1 MTSRDKIL
9 TKLRQTRRPFEDIPP
24 APNVYLPVTQIQPDE
39 DLITRFTHELRA
51 LDGDIFVVNN
61 EKAALTKIQAILKN
75 HQAQRV
81 LSWDFTQDLLPD
93 YQIIQ
98 PDIHT
103 SRESLQELEKAEV
116 GLTRVAAAIATTGSL
131 IVTGARLPTIL
142 PPIHIAVVHQQQLLA
157 RLEDWQPPNR
167 ETVNVCIIT
176 GPSRTADIEKQ
187 LVLGVHGPRHVYV
200 VMITSSE

>member
-1 MTSRDKIL
+1 
-9 TKLRQTRRPFEDIPP
+9 
-24 APNVYLPVTQIQPDE
+24 
-39 DLITRFTHELRA
+39 
-51 LDGDIFVVNN
+51 
-61 EKAALTKIQAILKN
+61 